1 MNKEDKKI
9 LFLGPKTSYTDIAKE
24 KFKQYYGISKY
35 KDDERRTITAILSEL
50 AKTKNNLAVLPIENA
65 IEGVVVETID
75 NLAKLENSDI
85 KILAECIIPIEH
97 CLVGYSDDITKI
109 DTITSHPQ
117 AISQCFNYIY
127 KKFEDDIEYKPE
139 SSTAKA
145 IMTLSK
151 DEPNIAAI
159 GSEFS
164 AKTYNKPIIDRNIND
179 TDNNKTRFILLGN
192 IELPSME
199 SEYKT
204 SIYFSTQNKSGAL
217 CEILQ
222 ILQEYDIN
230 MTNITSRP
238 SKKGFGEYCFYI
250 DFDGKI
256 TDEKI
261 SKAIIKIIQKV
272 AIFKHLGT
280 YQILQEI

>member
-1 MNKEDKKI
+1 MSDNKKI
-9 LFLGPKTSYTDIAKE
+9 FFLGPKTSYTDVAKE
-24 KFKQYYGISKY
+24 KFKNKY
-35 KDDERRTITAILSEL
+35 NLSDYREECKNTITAVLSEL
-50 AKTKNNLAVLPIENA
+50 SATKDNLAVLPIENA
-65 IEGVVVETID
+65 VEGIVVETID

-97 CLVGYSDDITKI
+97 CLVSYADDMSKI
-109 DTITSHPQ
+109 KTIVSHPQ

-127 KKFEDDIEYKPE
+127 KRFKDKIEYKSE
-139 SSTAKA
+139 SSTANA
-145 IMTLSK
+145 IKNLPPDNKT
-151 DEPNIAAI
+151 IAAI
-159 GSEFS
+159 GSAFS
-164 AKTYNKPIIDRNIND
+164 AEYYNKPIIDKNIND
-179 TDNNKTRFILLGN
+179 IEQNQTRFILLGN
-192 IELPSME
+192 LKLEE
-199 SEYKT
+199 SNLDYKT

-222 ILQEYDIN
+222 ILHKYDIN

-238 SKKGFGEYCFYI
+238 SKKSFGEYCFYI

-261 SKAIIKIIQKV
+261 SKAIIEIIQQV

-280 YQILQEI
+280 YQVI